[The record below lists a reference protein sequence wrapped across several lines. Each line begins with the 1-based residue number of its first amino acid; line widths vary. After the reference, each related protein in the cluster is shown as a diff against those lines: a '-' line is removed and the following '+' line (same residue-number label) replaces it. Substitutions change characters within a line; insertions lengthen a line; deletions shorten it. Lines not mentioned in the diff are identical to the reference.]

1 MGLQTY
7 TIELKMNVSDDTK
20 HEAMTQVMMQY
31 ARDFLAT
38 SMLLADGKGAIIAC
52 RSTDAFYDTQEIENL
67 IPSDTIVD
75 PNNPVR

>member
-1 MGLQTY
+1 MTVQTY
-7 TIELKMNVSDDTK
+7 TIELKMNVDDTK
-20 HEAMTQVMMQY
+20 HEAMTQVMAQY

-38 SMLLADGKGAIIAC
+38 AMLLADGRGAMIAA
-52 RSTDAFYDTQEIENL
+52 RSTDSFYDTKEIETL

>member
-1 MGLQTY
+1 MALQTY
-7 TIELKMNVSDDTK
+7 TIELKMDVDDER

-38 SMLLADGKGAIIAC
+38 GMLLANGRGAMIAA
-52 RSTDAFYDTQEIENL
+52 RSTDAFYGTNEIENL

-75 PNNPVR
+75 PTNPQR

>member
-7 TIELKMNVSDDTK
+7 TIELKMNVDDDR

-31 ARDFLAT
+31 SRDFLAT
-38 SMLLADGKGAIIAC
+38 AMLLADGKGAMIAC
-52 RSTDAFYDTQEIENL
+52 RSTDAFYETREIENL

>member
-1 MGLQTY
+1 MTMQTY
-7 TIELKMNVSDDTK
+7 TIELKMNVDDTK
-20 HEAMTQVMMQY
+20 HEAMTQVMCQY

-38 SMLLADGKGAIIAC
+38 GMLLADGKGAMIAC
-52 RSTDAFYDTQEIENL
+52 RSTDSFYETTEIENL